1 LIKKQEYQPNGQSNM
16 SNIKI
21 FICAHKEVPLPQHPY
36 FLPVQ
41 AGAALHDLIPGYQPD
56 NEGENISSKN
66 PHFCELTCH
75 YWAWKNLKDVD
86 IVGLNHYRRYFD
98 FKQKWP
104 QFSADKHFIST
115 DKFLKQPYIFP
126 NLEEMLQKYDIILP
140 VARHWRVSNTQQYAE
155 YHIAKDWEMLRQ
167 IIKELSPQY
176 IPAFEKTMDHSNKSV
191 GYNMFITH
199 WKHFN
204 AYSEWLFE
212 ILFEVEHRVHPINDP
227 IQSRIYG
234 YMSERLINVFCEHH
248 HLRIKHFP
256 LIMPLDNNNN
266 ELNVS
271 NLHWQYRQFIND
283 IKYALR

>member
-1 LIKKQEYQPNGQSNM
+1 M

-36 FLPVQ
+36 FLPIQ
-41 AGAALHDLIPGYQPD
+41 AGAALHNPITGYQPD
-56 NEGENISSKN
+56 NEGDNISTKN

-75 YWAWKNLKDVD
+75 YWAWKNLKGVD

-98 FKQKWP
+98 FQKKWP
-104 QFSADKHFIST
+104 QFSADKRFVST
-115 DKFLKQPYIFP
+115 EAFLNQPYQFP
-126 NLEEMLQKYDIILP
+126 DLDNILQKYDIILP
-140 VARHWRVSNTQQYAE
+140 VARHWRVSNTQQYGD

-167 IIKELSPQY
+167 IIKERSPQY

-199 WKHFN
+199 WKHFD
-204 AYSEWLFE
+204 AYSKWLFD
-212 ILFEVEHRVHPINDP
+212 ILFEVERRVPPIDDP

-248 HLRIKHFP
+248 HLRILHVP
-256 LIMPLDNNNN
+256 LIMPLDECNDH
-266 ELNVS
+266 LNIS
-271 NLHWQYRQFIND
+271 NLQATYRRITND
-283 IKYALR
+283 IIYTVTPLI

>member
-1 LIKKQEYQPNGQSNM
+1 M

-36 FLPVQ
+36 FQPIQ
-41 AGAALHDLIPGYQPD
+41 AGAALHESIPSYQPD
-56 NEGENISSKN
+56 SEGDNISTKN

-98 FKQKWP
+98 FKKKWP
-104 QFSADKHFIST
+104 QFSADKRFIST
-115 DKFLKQPYIFP
+115 TDFLCHHYHFP
-126 NLEEMLQKYDIILP
+126 NIEKLLQKYDIILP
-140 VARHWRVSNTQQYAE
+140 TARHWRDSNTQQYGD

-167 IIKELSPQY
+167 IIKERSPQY

-199 WKHFN
+199 WKYFD
-204 AYSEWLFE
+204 AYSEWLFD
-212 ILFEVEHRVHPINDP
+212 ILLEVERCVPPIDDP

-234 YMSERLINVFCEHH
+234 YMSERLINVFCERH
-248 HLRIKHFP
+248 HLRIKHIP
-256 LIMPLDNNNN
+256 LIMPLDDYY
-266 ELNVS
+266 EGLNIS
-271 NLHWQYRQFIND
+271 NFRATYRNIKND
-283 IKYALR
+283 LIYKLKKYYG